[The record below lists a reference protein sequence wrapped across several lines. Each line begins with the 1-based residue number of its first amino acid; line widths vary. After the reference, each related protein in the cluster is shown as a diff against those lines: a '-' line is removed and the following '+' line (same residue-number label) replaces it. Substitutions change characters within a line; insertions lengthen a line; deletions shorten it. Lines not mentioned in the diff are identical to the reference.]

1 FQRTDSNVVQFVFD
15 SINLV
20 DSFRNERLSHGFVK
34 FKIQQKA
41 NNPDGTKIYNKADI
55 YFDYN
60 TPITTN
66 KTMHTIG
73 RDFVQVNLISGIK
86 NTQYHVKAVKV
97 YPNPFREQTQ
107 IMIECDAL
115 KNPVLILQTL
125 EGQIIKSIP
134 SSSQNTFD
142 VYREGL
148 TNGMY
153 IFKVVQNNEQIASGK
168 LVIQ

>member
-1 FQRTDSNVVQFVFD
+1 
-15 SINLV
+15 
-20 DSFRNERLSHGFVK
+20 
-34 FKIQQKA
+34 
-41 NNPDGTKIYNKADI
+41 
-55 YFDYN
+55 
-60 TPITTN
+60 
-66 KTMHTIG
+66 
-73 RDFVQVNLISGIK
+73 
-86 NTQYHVKAVKV
+86 
-97 YPNPFREQTQ
+97 
-107 IMIECDAL
+107 MIECDAL